1 MGVGYL
7 LVRYRF
13 VGGEEGAKLKYG
25 HNKKYANYVT
35 FIPYAGHK
43 PSVAADDS
51 IKIEDF
57 SQSQQYL
64 SGESVVS

>member
-51 IKIEDF
+51 MKI
-57 SQSQQYL
+57 
-64 SGESVVS
+64 